1 MRRCW
6 LRYQQAEHHAALEQA
21 ELRFQEQEKLLRDD
35 QNKVKEEL
43 RQVYL
48 NQQVAVDRIKL
59 ESAGELSN
67 IRKSMEQDVR
77 EMETKFQNRLETLRD
92 ELEKRRKADLQEV
105 DTKNQEHVKNLK
117 ANHEKAIIDL
127 KNCYNDIILNNMT
140 LITALKVRWCQL

>member
-1 MRRCW
+1 MKSKPSTGADASPSATPALSRR
-6 LRYQQAEHHAALEQA
+6 AVTALSA
-21 ELRFQEQEKLLRDD
+21 
-35 QNKVKEEL
+35 VG
-43 RQVYL
+43 YL

-140 LITALKVRWCQL
+140 LITALKVR

>member
-1 MRRCW
+1 M
-6 LRYQQAEHHAALEQA
+6 
-21 ELRFQEQEKLLRDD
+21 
-35 QNKVKEEL
+35 

-140 LITALKVRWCQL
+140 LITALKVR